1 MYGSLLIARKAS
13 RIPVTKLSI
22 QNYFLSPRKITRAT
36 ISQMTTF
43 FFLLNAIFL
52 PSKAILLIP
61 PVLFYEPFL
70 LFPQS
75 IKGLLSHKTNV
86 TFPPSISLLPSYLLG
101 EWEPLQNSFCGTWMM
116 ETLLWWGAQLVLSC
130 RMVILPRSQV
140 GSSRSQAGVGSAIVL
155 LGVF

>member
-1 MYGSLLIARKAS
+1 
-13 RIPVTKLSI
+13 
-22 QNYFLSPRKITRAT
+22 
-36 ISQMTTF
+36 
-43 FFLLNAIFL
+43 
-52 PSKAILLIP
+52 
-61 PVLFYEPFL
+61 
-70 LFPQS
+70 
-75 IKGLLSHKTNV
+75 V